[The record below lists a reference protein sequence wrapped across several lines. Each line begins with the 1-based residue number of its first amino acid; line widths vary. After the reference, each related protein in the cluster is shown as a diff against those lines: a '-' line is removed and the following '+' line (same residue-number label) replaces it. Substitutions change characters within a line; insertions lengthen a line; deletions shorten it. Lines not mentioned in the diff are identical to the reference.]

1 MVVVLAY
8 LACTFVAMNFTYHHI
23 IDALEKNEIE
33 NCIPSL
39 TLHAAAYMIACT
51 GITTLLMIVMMLV
64 HAFISFCMD
73 VSVDTLLCVMAMARI
88 LKIE

>member
-8 LACTFVAMNFTYHHI
+8 LACTFVAMNLTYHHI

-33 NCIPSL
+33 NTIPSL
-39 TLHAAAYMIACT
+39 TLHAAAYIIACT
-51 GITTLLMIVMMLV
+51 GITMLLMIGMMLV
-64 HAFISFCMD
+64 VAFISFCMD
-73 VSVDTLLCVMAMARI
+73 VSVDTLLRVMAMARI